1 MTPPTYISAPYI
13 RGASERMSRVL
24 KRFDINLAHKPT
36 RTLKNEL
43 CHLKD
48 KRIVN
53 DRSGVVYGL
62 DCNDCSAIYVGE
74 TGRQVKDRMKEHQ
87 ADIIKKKPVSKVYMH
102 TANTGHGFDFDN
114 VKVLD
119 SYSNL
124 RTRRQLE
131 SVHYHLQSNSINRAI
146 DLNSLHF
153 AIINNLKVEV

>member
-1 MTPPTYISAPYI
+1 MLRFLIP
-13 RGASERMSRVL
+13 VL
-24 KRFDINLAHKPT
+24 D
-36 RTLKNEL
+36 
-43 CHLKD
+43 
-48 KRIVN
+48 
-53 DRSGVVYGL
+53 
-62 DCNDCSAIYVGE
+62 
-74 TGRQVKDRMKEHQ
+74 
-87 ADIIKKKPVSKVYMH
+87 
-102 TANTGHGFDFDN
+102 TGHGFDFDN